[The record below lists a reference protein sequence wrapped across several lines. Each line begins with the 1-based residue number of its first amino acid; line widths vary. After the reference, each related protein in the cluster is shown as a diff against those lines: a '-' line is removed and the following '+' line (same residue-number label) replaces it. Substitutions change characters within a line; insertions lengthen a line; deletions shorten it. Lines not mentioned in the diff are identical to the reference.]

1 MDMEITKMS
10 SKGQVVIPMHLRKRL
25 NAREGTLFAVV
36 GTSDSLM
43 LKKVSTPSRDE
54 LLGSIRGMAREAASI
69 LKSGGM
75 TEKDMMRTAV
85 RARGR

>member
-1 MDMEITKMS
+1 MGIDMAKMS

-25 NAREGTLFAVV
+25 NAGEGTLFAVV

-43 LKKVSTPSRDE
+43 LKKVSAPSKDE
-54 LLGSIRGMAREAASI
+54 LLDSIKSMAKEATSI
-69 LKSGGM
+69 LKSEGM
-75 TEKDMMRTAV
+75 REKDIIRVAL

>member
-1 MDMEITKMS
+1 MAVEIARMS

-25 NAREGTLFAVV
+25 KAREGTIFAVV

-43 LKKVSTPSRDE
+43 LKKMTIPSKGE
-54 LLGSIRGMAREAASI
+54 LLESVRTMAKESGAI
-69 LKSGGM
+69 LKKGGM
-75 TEKDMMRTAV
+75 TERDVIRKAV